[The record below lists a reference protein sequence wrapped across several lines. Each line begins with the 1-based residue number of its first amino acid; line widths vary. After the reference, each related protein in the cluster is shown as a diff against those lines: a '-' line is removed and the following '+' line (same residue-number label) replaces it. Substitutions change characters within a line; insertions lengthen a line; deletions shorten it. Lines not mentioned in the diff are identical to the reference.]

1 MRSLNVT
8 ADNAKGSTQ
17 QLEEIMVSLN
27 NGEGTVGRFLHDTV
41 TSKNIDQ
48 TIVNLKSSSK
58 ALDENL
64 EALKYNIFFRGY
76 VKKKAK
82 EDLLKK
88 TEAEAK
94 NDSLKGL

>member
-1 MRSLNVT
+1 MPKDPRSSSKRLW
-8 ADNAKGSTQ
+8 
-17 QLEEIMVSLN
+17 SLN
-27 NGEGTVGRFLHDTV
+27 NVEGTVGRFLHDTV

-64 EALKYNIFFRGY
+64 EALKHNIFFRGY